1 MADIDLKALT
11 PGSAAAS
18 SVIVGAANTSAAT
31 PSLFTTTG
39 SGNVVLTDGT
49 LAVTTAKTFTVNNTL
64 TLAGTDGTT
73 MTFPSTS
80 ATLARTDA
88 GNTFTSNQTFTGSI
102 VLNGATSGT
111 VTLGVPATAGTTTFT
126 LPSSNGTNGFI
137 LTTNG
142 SGVTSWTNPTSL
154 GIDLDIGTTALT
166 SGTVGRVLFEGAG
179 NVLQESANLTFS
191 SSALTLGVAGSAT
204 GSVVLAGATSGTVT
218 LQPAAAAGTGTIFQF
233 PSSNGTANYALT
245 TNGSGVSSWSQI
257 SLTAGVTGVLPVAN
271 GGTGVTTSTG
281 TGSVVLSNSPTLVT
295 PSLGTPSSGN
305 LANCTFPTLNQN
317 TTGTASNITGTLAV
331 AQGGTGATAT
341 TGTGSNVLATSPT
354 LVTPVLGT
362 PTSVTLTNATGLP
375 LTTGVTGTLPVA
387 NGGTGVTTSTGSGA
401 NVLGTTPTFTTSA
414 LFPAGTLSA
423 PGISVSGDTNTGIY
437 FPAADTIGFVEGG
450 VEAMRIDSSG
460 NVGIGTSNPAVR
472 MHLKAPASS
481 LVNFAFENTNG
492 GTDAKIV
499 DFLNNGND
507 FVFRLV
513 NDAYN
518 AANAV
523 YSFTRSGTSVSNHS
537 WYVGAAAEA
546 MRIDS
551 SGNLLV
557 GTSTSGTLLTVNGV
571 ATLCSG
577 TATPAA
583 GSTSARLLF
592 GTTAGFGIYYG
603 SGAPTVSAAQGSIYL
618 RSDGSSTSTRL
629 YVNSSSGSGTT
640 WTNVTTAA

>member
-49 LAVTTAKTFTVNNTL
+49 LAVTTAKTLTVNNSLTLAGTDGSTLNVGAGGTLGALATATPGTGVATAATNAVNTTAGFITFATFAPASGKTLTLSNTL

-154 GIDLDIGTTALT
+154 GIDLDVGTTAI
-166 SGTVGRVLFEGAG
+166 SGGTVGRVLFEGAG

-204 GSVVLAGATSGTVT
+204 GSVVLAGGTSGTVT

-257 SLTAGVTGVLPVAN
+257 SLTAAVTGVLPVAN
-271 GGTGVTTSTG
+271 GGTGLSSLSANRIPYGAGTSALANSDNFTWDGSSFNVKSASSFYPQATFSASVANANGGYLIMEKSRGASAVQVNDFLGSINFKGFDSGGVSRNAILSYATVTAVGASSVDAAYTFMAVGSTSYLDFGTNSTPKVRIDNPGNLLIGTTTS
-281 TGSVVLSNSPTLVT
+281 P
-295 PSLGTPSSGN
+295 
-305 LANCTFPTLNQN
+305 
-317 TTGTASNITGTLAV
+317 TTGTQCLTIETGTA
-331 AQGGTGATAT
+331 ATA
-341 TGTGSNVLATSPT
+341 SP
-354 LVTPVLGT
+354 
-362 PTSVTLTNATGLP
+362 
-375 LTTGVTGTLPVA
+375 
-387 NGGTGVTTSTGSGA
+387 
-401 NVLGTTPTFTTSA
+401 
-414 LFPAGTLSA
+414 
-423 PGISVSGDTNTGIY
+423 
-437 FPAADTIGFVEGG
+437 ADTITIYSTDLSAGNTMLSLYTEG
-450 VEAMRIDSSG
+450 
-460 NVGIGTSNPAVR
+460 TP
-472 MHLKAPASS
+472 
-481 LVNFAFENTNG
+481 VN
-492 GTDAKIV
+492 
-499 DFLNNGND
+499 
-507 FVFRLV
+507 
-513 NDAYN
+513 
-518 AANAV
+518 AN
-523 YSFTRSGTSVSNHS
+523 
-537 WYVGAAAEA
+537 
-546 MRIDS
+546 
-551 SGNLLV
+551 
-557 GTSTSGTLLTVNGV
+557 
-571 ATLCSG
+571 
-577 TATPAA
+577 
-583 GSTSARLLF
+583 
-592 GTTAGFGIYYG
+592 
-603 SGAPTVSAAQGSIYL
+603 
-618 RSDGSSTSTRL
+618 
-629 YVNSSSGSGTT
+629 
-640 WTNVTTAA
+640 TTAATTHRIAIRVNGTVYYLLANTAA